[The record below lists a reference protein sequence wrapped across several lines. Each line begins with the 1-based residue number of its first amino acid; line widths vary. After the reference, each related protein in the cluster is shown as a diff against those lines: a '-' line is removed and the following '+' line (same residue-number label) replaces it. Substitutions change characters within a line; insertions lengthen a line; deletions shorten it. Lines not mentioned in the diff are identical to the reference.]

1 VIGDIGMEETKFFP
15 TEALKRAKELK
26 PITSY
31 IPEDGRDPNPMWDDV
46 ARSLWPAAKENQTDR
61 EALAE
66 VLMWASY
73 DDTVL
78 GAAPTAGIMMSRMA
92 QRLMGNEWMKR
103 WAWENQ
109 HPLRRRISINKREFG
124 GMKKTFKNFFSSL

>member
-1 VIGDIGMEETKFFP
+1 MEETKFFP
-15 TEALKRAKELK
+15 TEVLKKAKELK

-31 IPEDGRDPNPMWDDV
+31 IPDDGRDPNPMWDAV
-46 ARSLWPAAKENQTDR
+46 ARALWPATKEGQTDR

-78 GAAPTAGIMMSRMA
+78 GAAPTAGIAMARMV
-92 QRLMGNEWMKR
+92 QLLMGNEWMKR
-103 WAWENQ
+103 WVWENQ

-124 GMKKTFKNFFSSL
+124 GMKKMFKNFFSSL

>member
-1 VIGDIGMEETKFFP
+1 MEETKFFP
-15 TEALKRAKELK
+15 TEALKKAKESK

-46 ARSLWPAAKENQTDR
+46 ARSLWPATKEKQTDR

-78 GAAPTAGIMMSRMA
+78 GAAPTAGIAMSRMA
-92 QRLMGNEWMKR
+92 QRLMGNEWMHR
-103 WAWENQ
+103 WVRENQ

-124 GMKKTFKNFFSSL
+124 GMKKMFKNFFSSL